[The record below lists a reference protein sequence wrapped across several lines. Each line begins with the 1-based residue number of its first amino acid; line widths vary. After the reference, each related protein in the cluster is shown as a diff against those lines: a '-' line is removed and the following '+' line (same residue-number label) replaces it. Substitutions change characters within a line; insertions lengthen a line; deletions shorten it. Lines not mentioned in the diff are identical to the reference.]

1 MTSTKPALWKMKWS
15 DSIPFRQP
23 LREVRLLVQVPTQG
37 WNDFLRDR
45 ELAAYQRGQL
55 DGERALTRQ
64 LLQQQGETG
73 ELQNGV
79 LQSLT
84 RAIPQVVRETE
95 NALIQLALDAAQKF
109 VAGLPITADMIESV
123 VTEAVRQ
130 VEGSAEIT
138 VQLHPE
144 DFKLLRLHQS
154 AVLTGLPESGPLHF
168 TGSPEVTRG
177 GCLVQTRFGVID
189 ARRETKLEQL
199 RQTLSP

>member
-1 MTSTKPALWKMKWS
+1 MKWS

-37 WNDFLRDR
+37 WNDFLRER
-45 ELAAYQRGQL
+45 EQAAYQRGQQE
-55 DGERALTRQ
+55 GERALTQQ
-64 LLQQQGETG
+64 LIQHQGDTG
-73 ELQNGV
+73 KLQNGV
-79 LQSLT
+79 LQSLAC
-84 RAIPQVVRETE
+84 AIPQVVRETE
-95 NALIQLALDAAQKF
+95 NALIQLALDAAQKI
-109 VAGLPITADMIESV
+109 VAGLPINAEMIEAV
-123 VTEAVRQ
+123 VSEAVRQ

-144 DFKLLRLHQS
+144 DFKLLRMHQS

-168 TGSPEVTRG
+168 TGSAAVTRG

-199 RQTLSP
+199 RQTLSA

>member
-1 MTSTKPALWKMKWS
+1 MKWS

-23 LREVRLLVQVPTQG
+23 LREVRLLVQVPAQG
-37 WNDFLRDR
+37 WNDFLRER
-45 ELAAYQRGQL
+45 EQAAYQRGQQ
-55 DGERALTRQ
+55 DGERALTQQ
-64 LLQQQGETG
+64 LLQHQGETG

-79 LQSLT
+79 LQSLS

-95 NALIQLALDAAQKF
+95 NALIQLALDAAQKI
-109 VAGLPITADMIESV
+109 VAGLPITAEMIEAV

-154 AVLTGLPESGPLHF
+154 AVLTGLPESGPLDF
-168 TGSPEVTRG
+168 TGSAAVTRG

-199 RQTLSP
+199 RQTLSA

>member
-1 MTSTKPALWKMKWS
+1 LTKPAPLKMKWS

-45 ELAAYQRGQL
+45 EQAAYQRGQL

-123 VTEAVRQ
+123 VAEAVRQ

-168 TGSPEVTRG
+168 TGSSEVTRG

-199 RQTLSP
+199 RQNLNS

>member
-1 MTSTKPALWKMKWS
+1 MKWS

-23 LREVRLLVQVPTQG
+23 LREVRLLVQAPAQG
-37 WNDFLRDR
+37 WNEFLRER
-45 ELAAYQRGQL
+45 EQTAYRRGQQ
-55 DGERALTRQ
+55 DGEKALTRQ
-64 LLQQQGETG
+64 LLQHQGETG

-95 NALIQLALDAAQKF
+95 NALIQLALDAAQKI
-109 VAGLPITADMIESV
+109 VAGLPITAEMIEAV

-168 TGSPEVTRG
+168 IGSAAVTRG

-189 ARRETKLEQL
+189 ARRESKLEQL
-199 RQTLSP
+199 RQTLSA

>member
-1 MTSTKPALWKMKWS
+1 MKWS

-23 LREVRLLVQVPTQG
+23 LREVRLLVQAPAQG
-37 WNDFLRDR
+37 WNEFLRDR
-45 ELAAYQRGQL
+45 EQAAYQRGQQ
-55 DGERALTRQ
+55 DGEKALTRQ
-64 LLQQQGETG
+64 LLQHQGETG

-79 LQSLT
+79 LQSLA

-95 NALIQLALDAAQKF
+95 NALIQLALDAAQKI
-109 VAGLPITADMIESV
+109 VAGLPINAEMIEAV

-154 AVLTGLPESGPLHF
+154 AVLTGLPDSGPLHF
-168 TGSPEVTRG
+168 TGSAAVTRG

-199 RQTLSP
+199 RQTLSA

>member
-1 MTSTKPALWKMKWS
+1 MKWS

-168 TGSPEVTRG
+168 TGSSEVTRG

-199 RQTLSP
+199 RQTLNS

>member
-1 MTSTKPALWKMKWS
+1 LTWTKPAPWKMKWS

-23 LREVRLLVQVPTQG
+23 LREVRLLLQVPEQG
-37 WNDFLRDR
+37 WDEFLRER
-45 ELAAYQRGQL
+45 EQAAYQRGQQ
-55 DGERALTRQ
+55 DGEKALTQQ

-95 NALIQLALDAAQKF
+95 TALIQLALEAAQKI
-109 VAGLPITADMIESV
+109 VADLPISVEMIEAV

-130 VEGSAEIT
+130 LEDSAEIT
-138 VQLHPE
+138 VQLHPD
-144 DFKLLRLHQS
+144 DFKLLRLHRS
-154 AVLTGLPESGPLHF
+154 AVLNGLPESGPLHF
-168 TGSPEVTRG
+168 TGSAEVTRG

-189 ARRETKLEQL
+189 ARRETKMKQL
-199 RQTLSP
+199 RQALNA

>member
-1 MTSTKPALWKMKWS
+1 MKWS

-37 WNDFLRDR
+37 WNDFLRER
-45 ELAAYQRGQL
+45 EQAAYQRGQQE
-55 DGERALTRQ
+55 GERALTQQ
-64 LLQQQGETG
+64 LIQHQGETG
-73 ELQNGV
+73 KLQNGV
-79 LQSLT
+79 LQSLA
-84 RAIPQVVRETE
+84 RAIPQGVRETE
-95 NALIQLALDAAQKF
+95 NALIQLALDAAQKI
-109 VAGLPITADMIESV
+109 VAGLPITAEMIEAV

-144 DFKLLRLHQS
+144 DFKLLRMHQS

-168 TGSPEVTRG
+168 TGSTTVTRG

-199 RQTLSP
+199 RQTLSA

>member
-1 MTSTKPALWKMKWS
+1 MKWS

-45 ELAAYQRGQL
+45 EQAAYQRGQL

-123 VTEAVRQ
+123 VAEAVRQ

-168 TGSPEVTRG
+168 TGSSEVTRG

-199 RQTLSP
+199 RQTLNS

>member
-1 MTSTKPALWKMKWS
+1 MKWS
-15 DSIPFRQP
+15 DSILFRQP
-23 LREVRLLVQVPTQG
+23 LREVRLLTQVPGQG

-45 ELAAYQRGQL
+45 EQAAYERGQQ
-55 DGERALTRQ
+55 DGEKALTEQ

-95 NALIQLALDAAQKF
+95 NALIQLALDAAQKI
-109 VAGLPITADMIESV
+109 VAGLPITAEMIAAV
-123 VTEAVRQ
+123 VTEAVQQ

-138 VQLHPE
+138 VQLNPD
-144 DFKLLRLHQS
+144 DFKLLRLHHS
-154 AVLTGLPESGPLHF
+154 PVLAGLPESGPLRF
-168 TGSPEVTRG
+168 LGSPEVTRG

-189 ARRETKLEQL
+189 ARRETKLAQL
-199 RQTLSP
+199 RQTLSV

>member
-1 MTSTKPALWKMKWS
+1 MKWS

-123 VTEAVRQ
+123 VAEAVRQ

-199 RQTLSP
+199 RQTLNS

>member
-1 MTSTKPALWKMKWS
+1 MKWS
-15 DSIPFRQP
+15 DSIPFRHP
-23 LREVRLLVQVPTQG
+23 LHDVRLLLQVPTQG
-37 WNDFLRDR
+37 WTDFLRDR
-45 ELAAYQRGQL
+45 EQAAYQRGQQ
-55 DGERALTRQ
+55 DGERALTQQ
-64 LLQQQGETG
+64 LLQHQGETG

-95 NALIQLALDAAQKF
+95 NVLIQLALDAAQKI
-109 VAGLPITADMIESV
+109 VAGMPITAEMIEAV

-144 DFKLLRLHQS
+144 DFKLLRLHHS

-168 TGSPEVTRG
+168 AGSSEVTRG

-199 RQTLSP
+199 RQTLSA

>member
-1 MTSTKPALWKMKWS
+1 MKWS

-23 LREVRLLVQVPTQG
+23 LREVRLLVQVPAQG
-37 WNDFLRDR
+37 WNEFLRDR
-45 ELAAYQRGQL
+45 EQAAYQRGQQ
-55 DGERALTRQ
+55 DGEKALTRQ
-64 LLQQQGETG
+64 LLQHQGETG

-79 LQSLT
+79 LQSLA

-95 NALIQLALDAAQKF
+95 NALIQLALDAAQKI
-109 VAGLPITADMIESV
+109 VAGLPINAEMIEAV

-154 AVLTGLPESGPLHF
+154 AVLTGLPDSGPLHF
-168 TGSPEVTRG
+168 TGSATVTRG

-199 RQTLSP
+199 RQTLSA

>member
-1 MTSTKPALWKMKWS
+1 MKPAPWKMKWS
-15 DSIPFRQP
+15 DSIPFRQS
-23 LREVRLLVQVPTQG
+23 LSDVRLLVQVPAQG
-37 WNDFLRDR
+37 WTDFLRDR
-45 ELAAYQRGQL
+45 EQAAYHRGQQ
-55 DGERALTRQ
+55 DGERALTQQ

-95 NALIQLALDAAQKF
+95 NILIQLALDSAQKI
-109 VAGLPITADMIESV
+109 VAGMPITAEMIEAV

-144 DFKLLRLHQS
+144 DFKLLRLHHS

-168 TGSPEVTRG
+168 TGSSEVTRG

-189 ARRETKLEQL
+189 ARRETKLEHL
-199 RQTLSP
+199 RQTLST

>member
-1 MTSTKPALWKMKWS
+1 MKWS

-23 LREVRLLVQVPTQG
+23 LNDVRLLVQTPAQG
-37 WNDFLRDR
+37 WTDFLRER
-45 ELAAYQRGQL
+45 EQAAYERGRQ
-55 DGERALTRQ
+55 DGKTALTQ
-64 LLQQQGETG
+64 PLMQHQGEAG

-95 NALIQLALDAAQKF
+95 NALIQLALDSAQKI
-109 VAGLPITADMIESV
+109 VAGLPITTEMVEAV
-123 VTEAVRQ
+123 VRETVRQ

-138 VQLHPE
+138 VLLHP
-144 DFKLLRLHQS
+144 DDLALLRLHHS
-154 AVLTGLPESGPLHF
+154 PVLTGLPESGPLRF
-168 TGSPEVTRG
+168 AGSSEVTRG

-199 RQTLSP
+199 RQTLSA

>member
-1 MTSTKPALWKMKWS
+1 MKWS

-23 LREVRLLVQVPTQG
+23 LREVRLLVQVPAQG
-37 WNDFLRDR
+37 WNEFLRDR
-45 ELAAYQRGQL
+45 EQAAYQRGQQ
-55 DGERALTRQ
+55 DGEKALTRQ
-64 LLQQQGETG
+64 LLQHQGETG

-79 LQSLT
+79 LQSLA

-95 NALIQLALDAAQKF
+95 NALIQLALDAAQKI
-109 VAGLPITADMIESV
+109 VAGLPINAEMIEAV

-154 AVLTGLPESGPLHF
+154 AVLTGLPDSGPLHF
-168 TGSPEVTRG
+168 TGSAAVTRG

-199 RQTLSP
+199 RQTLSA

>member
-1 MTSTKPALWKMKWS
+1 MKWS

-199 RQTLSP
+199 RQTLNP